1 MSRFLRRKIKG
12 FTLIELMIVVVILG
26 VLAAVAIPAFI
37 KYIRRAKTSE
47 AEDKISEMFRSAVS
61 YFDQEQVQ
69 RGAAATAIE
78 PQFPA
83 SIGPSP
89 GGCLTTCADN
99 ADGRCDP
106 VSGYDADAVWDQ
118 PSWQALNFAISDRHY
133 FVYTFDSETGSGGR
147 GEGGIFTAR
156 AEANLDDDSSCS
168 TFERAAIVNSNGD
181 VNGARGVYRNLPTE

>member
-1 MSRFLRRKIKG
+1 MARFLKRKIRG

-61 YFDQEQVQ
+61 YFDQEQVS
-69 RGAAATAIE
+69 RGANADALV
-78 PQFPA
+78 PQFPRDE
-83 SIGPSP
+83 GPSP
-89 GGCLTTCADN
+89 ATCATACAGN

-106 VSGYDADAVWDQ
+106 ATYNISLWDT
-118 PSWQALNFAISDRHY
+118 PTWQALNFAISDRHY
-133 FVYTFDSETGSGGR
+133 FVYSFDSTNVTTER
-147 GEGGIFTAR
+147 GEGATFTAR
-156 AEANLDDDSSCS
+156 AEANLDDDTICS

-181 VNGARGVYRNLPTE
+181 VQGSRGIYRNLPTE